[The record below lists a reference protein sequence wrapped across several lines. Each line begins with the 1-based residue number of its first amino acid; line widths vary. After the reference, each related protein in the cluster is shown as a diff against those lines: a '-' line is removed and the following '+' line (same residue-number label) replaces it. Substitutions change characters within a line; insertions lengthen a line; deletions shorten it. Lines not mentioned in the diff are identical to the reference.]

1 MGRNPARVDP
11 KTLKTPRVVAYV
23 LLGLAAFAIFLIVA
37 APASLLGDAVARASR
52 ETIVITGT
60 SGSVWHGSGDLE
72 MRPAGS
78 PPLRIGRFEW
88 TINPLWLLTG
98 KININVS
105 LTGSGTALTG
115 AAQIGFGSLA
125 LRNFKATF
133 PAQLVPV
140 FYAPAELLAPEGI
153 VKVNSDSFSIVRDT
167 RVEGSIELTWIN
179 AASGISDI
187 KPLGDYRLVLSG
199 SNASATVKLES
210 LRGSLALA
218 GDGLYV
224 LNPASFNFNGTGRAL
239 ANAEALEPVLRMMGP
254 KGPDGVHNFRLRWSK
269 SQ

>member
-1 MGRNPARVDP
+1 M
-11 KTLKTPRVVAYV
+11 PRRIVAYV
-23 LLGLAAFAIFLIVA
+23 LLGIAAFVIFLVIA
-37 APASLLGDAVARASR
+37 APASLIEGAVARASGN
-52 ETIVITGT
+52 TIAMTNT
-60 SGSVWHGSGDLE
+60 SGAVWRASGDLE
-72 MRPAGS
+72 TRPAAS
-78 PPLRIGRFEW
+78 PPLRIGRIEW

-105 LTGSGTALTG
+105 VTGSGTALTG
-115 AAQIGFGSLA
+115 AARIGFGSLA

-167 RVEGSIELTWIN
+167 RAEGSIELNWIN
-179 AASGISDI
+179 AASGISNI

-199 SNASATVKLES
+199 RNASATVKLET
-210 LRGSLALA
+210 LRGSLALTGEGQYA
-218 GDGLYV
+218 
-224 LNPASFNFNGTGRAL
+224 LNPASFSFNGTGRAL